1 MEDEMD
7 KLMSPSD
14 DVKFAL
20 ERYSDVV
27 KLRAAQVLALFIV
40 YAFSLRGSE
49 EFLDGASI
57 LALAIPVAAWI
68 FELIARRQYMCP
80 YAYAAAHYAFHE
92 CESKDRQEA
101 VNGLP
106 NLVLD
111 FSMGQRSEAYRIF
124 KESDDEMTRRRRFRE
139 WFTWKDQSVAGSIFA
154 AFFVIALAATGAFE
168 RSEENV
174 AVTPETESAAPVG
187 D

>member
-1 MEDEMD
+1 MS

-20 ERYSDVV
+20 ERYSDIV
-27 KLRAAQVLALFIV
+27 KLRAAQALALFIV
-40 YAFSLRGSE
+40 YTFSVRGSE
-49 EFLDGASI
+49 EFLDGAS
-57 LALAIPVAAWI
+57 LLAIAIPIAAWI

-92 CESKDRQEA
+92 SKLKDKEDA
-101 VNGLP
+101 VNSVP

-111 FSMGQRSEAYRIF
+111 FTMGERSEAYKIF
-124 KESDDEMTRRRRFRE
+124 TESDDEMVRRRRFRE

-154 AFFVIALAATGAFE
+154 AFLVIALAATGAFDH
-168 RSEENV
+168 SEENT
-174 AVTPETESAAPVG
+174 ALPSDSATSAISDG
-187 D
+187 

>member
-1 MEDEMD
+1 MS

-14 DVKFAL
+14 DVKFAI
-20 ERYSDVV
+20 ERYSDIV

-57 LALAIPVAAWI
+57 LALAIPFAAWI
-68 FELIARRQYMCP
+68 FDLIARRQYMCP

-92 CESKDRQEA
+92 CESQDKREA
-101 VNGLP
+101 VDSVP

-111 FSMGQRSEAYRIF
+111 FAMGPRSEAHKIF
-124 KESDDEMTRRRRFRE
+124 MESDDEMTRRRRFQA
-139 WFTWKDQSVAGSIFA
+139 WFTWKDQSVAGLIFA
-154 AFFVIALAATGAFE
+154 TFFVIALAATGAFNH
-168 RSEENV
+168 SEENV
-174 AVTPETESAAPVG
+174 SVPPETETSAPADG
-187 D
+187 